1 MVKKGYLKNK
11 KNKTPKL
18 LLLSILFNKGVN
30 LVPEAVPVWL
40 AKQYISVPV
49 NIGVPFRVY
58 RYLKIYILFIYIFKI
73 NK

>member
-18 LLLSILFNKGVN
+18 LLLSILFNKRVN

-40 AKQYISVPV
+40 VKWYILVPI
-49 NIGVPFRVY
+49 NTDVPFRVY
-58 RYLKIYILFIYIFKI
+58 HYLKIYILFIYFFK
-73 NK
+73 NQ

>member
-1 MVKKGYLKNK
+1 MVKKCYLKK
-11 KNKTPKL
+11 KNPKL

-30 LVPEAVPVWL
+30 LVPEAVPIWL
-40 AKQYISVPV
+40 AKRYISVLV

-58 RYLKIYILFIYIFKI
+58 RYLKIYILFIYFLKI